1 LVAKEWQTTV
11 EALLGRDRSQKIAQP
26 RQVAMYLLRKETDAS
41 LPQIGA
47 VLGGRDH
54 TTVMYAI
61 DKIASEIETKTDLR
75 KRVVNI
81 KQQLYGQGAVI

>member
-1 LVAKEWQTTV
+1 
-11 EALLGRDRSQKIAQP
+11 
-26 RQVAMYLLRKETDAS
+26 MYLMRKETDAS

-61 DKIASEIETKTDLR
+61 DKIANQIETKAELR
-75 KRVVNI
+75 KRVINV
-81 KQQLYGQGAVI
+81 KQQLYGQRAVI